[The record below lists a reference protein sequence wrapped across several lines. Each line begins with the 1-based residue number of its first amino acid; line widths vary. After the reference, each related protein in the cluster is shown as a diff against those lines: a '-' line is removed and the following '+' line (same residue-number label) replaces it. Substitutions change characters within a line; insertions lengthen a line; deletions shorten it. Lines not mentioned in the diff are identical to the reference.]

1 MKYFATFTSYLLHP
15 LIIPSLS
22 IGLIMNLPVY
32 PFTFFPSAV
41 FRFILTSV
49 IINTYIIPILM
60 MFILKKTGFLHS
72 YHMPE
77 KRDRIMPMMFVAV
90 LLYITYYICNKW
102 NLPLLVNSVLIS
114 LCCITVATIIITV
127 FYKISLHL
135 VGWGTFTGLLI
146 FLFIKYP
153 VSFTHLLPLT
163 IIVSGLIAFA
173 RATLLA
179 HTKYEIIAGYFWGL
193 LSMTAILSVLV

>member
-1 MKYFATFTSYLLHP
+1 MKIFASFTSYLLHP
-15 LIIPSLS
+15 LIIPSLC
-22 IGLIMNLPVY
+22 IALIMNLPIF
-32 PFTFFPSAV
+32 PFTFFPTAV

-77 KRDRIMPMMFVAV
+77 KRDRIIPMMFVAV

-114 LCCITVATIIITV
+114 LCYITVATIIITV

-146 FLFIKYP
+146 FVFINYP

-163 IIVSGLIAFA
+163 VIVSGIIAFA
-173 RATLLA
+173 RATLIA

-193 LSMTAILSVLV
+193 LSMTSLLFILV